1 MEFMDILNNKDAS
14 YLKTHYPQEE
24 VYFDEKG
31 LPCCVKCKTP
41 RYCIIE
47 FDNQVKVFPTLC
59 TCRKIEQEEKEK
71 QERIEKLKQQFL
83 SRQNF
88 AMMGKKY
95 LDVRFSNVVITENN
109 KEIYRKFRNYVKFSE
124 EMIKENIGLF
134 IYGDNSSG
142 KTHATACL
150 CNELLKKGY
159 KCIFTNLATIQNLLL
174 DKRNGM
180 SMEDIIR
187 RFVESDFV
195 FLDDVGKEFIGR
207 EYDPSTSK
215 WLEKILFELLNARAN
230 ADKPTILTSN
240 YSIQELREIVVLDK
254 AIIERIN
261 EIATDVILLT
271 GDDFRDAKIKDKQKF
286 LQKYGV

>member
-1 MEFMDILNNKDAS
+1 MNVLDILNQKEND
-14 YLKTHYPQEE
+14 YLKDYYPKEE

-47 FDNQVKVFPTLC
+47 HDNIVKIFPKLC
-59 TCRKIEQEEKEK
+59 TCRQIEKEEQER
-71 QERIEKLKQQFL
+71 QERLEKIKKEFM

-95 LDVRFSNVVITENN
+95 LNVRFSNVVTTENN
-109 KEIYRKFRNYVKFSE
+109 KSIYQKFRNYVKYSD
-124 EMIKENIGLF
+124 EMIKENIGLYV
-134 IYGDNSSG
+134 YGDNSSG

-159 KCIFTNLATIQNLLL
+159 RCIFTNLATIQNLLL
-174 DKRNGM
+174 DRKNGM
-180 SMEDIIR
+180 SMEEIIR
-187 RFVESDFV
+187 RFVECDFV

-207 EYDPSTSK
+207 EYDSSTSK
-215 WLEKILFELLNARAN
+215 WLEKVLFELLNSRVN

-240 YSIQELREIVVLDK
+240 YSIQELREIIVLDK

-261 EIATDVILLT
+261 EMATDVILLT
-271 GDDFRDAKIKDKQKF
+271 GDDFRNTKINDKQKF
-286 LQKYGV
+286 LEKYGV